1 MVLMIKKGGLAGWIR
16 AYTFRGC
23 ATRRRRSW
31 RHQGSIEVG
40 GSWGF
45 AVRLRARPPVRFPA
59 DFQSPLYVDKNEN
72 VFSPE
77 KLILLFI
84 IALRKLL
91 RRQNI
96 F

>member
-40 GSWGF
+40 GLR
-45 AVRLRARPPVRFPA
+45 VRLRARPPDRFPA
-59 DFQSPLYVDKNEN
+59 DFQSPLYVDKTEN
-72 VFSPE
+72 VFLSSE
-77 KLILLFI
+77 KQILLFI
-84 IALRKLL
+84 VALNELL
-91 RRQNI
+91 QRRNI